1 VAYIAKEG
9 AENSEKTSKKAIKT
23 RVFLMF
29 LVYGVAFKIKRGR
42 IKPSYKVTKNE
53 PGEYFSNEFQK
64 LKPLPY
70 KFYKC

>member
-1 VAYIAKEG
+1 VRELRLV
-9 AENSEKTSKKAIKT
+9 KK
-23 RVFLMF
+23 L
-29 LVYGVAFKIKRGR
+29 
-42 IKPSYKVTKNE
+42 TKNE